1 MANFPRLSPF
11 QMNYGPPC
19 GSINCIPDCQRFQ
32 TSCLVDKN
40 FEFGHF
46 CTKFLIGLLVW
57 CVNAKEK
64 VFFFRSTIDDFQTGG
79 LIFIE
84 GLGTFSTSKFCF
96 KAKSYAQAS
105 Y

>member
-1 MANFPRLSPF
+1 MFNS
-11 QMNYGPPC
+11 
-19 GSINCIPDCQRFQ
+19 
-32 TSCLVDKN
+32 
-40 FEFGHF
+40 F

-57 CVNAKEK
+57 CVNARES
-64 VFFFRSTIDDFQTGG
+64 VFLEVQIGDFQTEG